1 VTQGAHTRVGEPCGG
16 RERGR
21 SDGPV
26 AMDARRD
33 VAADRAAAMSP
44 LVAIDARAAV
54 RRETGGV
61 ERVAREMAA
70 RLPALRPDRYV
81 VVRPRPRLAHRAGHA
96 WEQLALP
103 LLARRADLLYCPA
116 NLAPLASRR
125 NAVVIHDLAALA
137 HPEWYGRTYRAWQRL
152 LLPQIARRARLVL
165 TVSRFAKTEIV
176 ERLGIPE
183 DKVAVVPNGVSAT
196 FDPSADPEPARTAL
210 GLDRP
215 YVLTLATRSA
225 RKNLAVLGEA
235 AAALRELG
243 IELVSA
249 GGGRGYLRG
258 GEQPPGRPLGY
269 VPEHLLPSLYAGARA
284 FAMPS
289 LYEGFGLPC
298 LEAMACGTPAV
309 AADRAALPETCGEA
323 ALLADPEAPEAFAA
337 ALVRAATDETERARL
352 IEAGRER
359 AAVFTWYR
367 TAELTDAALAAALA
381 KDGR

>member
-1 VTQGAHTRVGEPCGG
+1 M
-16 RERGR
+16 
-21 SDGPV
+21 S
-26 AMDARRD
+26 AR
-33 VAADRAAAMSP
+33 
-44 LVAIDARAAV
+44 VAIDARAAV

-61 ERVAREMAA
+61 ERVAREMAT
-70 RLPALRPDRYV
+70 RLPALRPDRYL

-103 LLARRADLLYCPA
+103 VLARRADLLYCPA

-137 HPEWYGRTYRAWQRL
+137 HPEWYGRAYGAWQRL
-152 LLPQIARRARLVL
+152 VLPALARRARVVL
-165 TVSRFAKTEIV
+165 TVSRFAQGEIV
-176 ERLGIPE
+176 ERLGVPE
-183 DKVAVVPNGVSAT
+183 DSVAVVPNGVSAT
-196 FDPSADPEPARTAL
+196 FSPTADPGPTRRAL

-235 AAALRELG
+235 AAALQPLG

-258 GEQPPGRPLGY
+258 GELPPGRQLGY
-269 VPEHLLPSLYAGARA
+269 VPERLLPGLYAGARA

-298 LEAMACGTPAV
+298 LEAMACGTPVV

-323 ALLADPEAPEAFAA
+323 ALLADPDDGEAFAT
-337 ALVRAATDETERARL
+337 ALVRVATDETDRARL
-352 IEAGRER
+352 IAIGRDRAGD
-359 AAVFTWYR
+359 FTWEKA
-367 TAELTDAALAAALA
+367 AERTDAALSKRLT
-381 KDGR
+381 D

>member
-1 VTQGAHTRVGEPCGG
+1 VSG
-16 RERGR
+16 
-21 SDGPV
+21 
-26 AMDARRD
+26 
-33 VAADRAAAMSP
+33 

-81 VVRPRPRLAHRAGHA
+81 VNRPRPRLAHRAGHA

-137 HPEWYGRTYRAWQRL
+137 HPEWYGSTYGAWQRL
-152 LLPQIARRARLVL
+152 VLPALARRARLVL
-165 TVSRFAKTEIV
+165 TVSRFARSEIV
-176 ERLGIPE
+176 EWLGVPE
-183 DKVAVVPNGVSAT
+183 DSVAVVPNGVSDA
-196 FDPSADPEPARTAL
+196 FSPSADPAPAREAL

-225 RKNLAVLGEA
+225 RKNIAVLGEA
-235 AAALRELG
+235 AAALRRLD

-258 GEQPPGRPLGY
+258 GERPPGREVGY
-269 VPEHLLPSLYAGARA
+269 VAEHLLPGLYAGARA
-284 FAMPS
+284 FVLPS
-289 LYEGFGLPC
+289 RYEGFGLPC
-298 LEAMACGTPAV
+298 LEAMACGTPVV
-309 AADRAALPETCGEA
+309 AAEGSALHETCGDA
-323 ALLADPEAPEAFAA
+323 ALLVSPEDPDAFAE
-337 ALVRAATDETERARL
+337 ALVRASTAEADRARL
-352 IEAGRER
+352 IETGLER
-359 AAVFTWYR
+359 AARFTWER
-367 TAELTDAALAAALA
+367 SAQLTDAALAGALA
-381 KDGR
+381 RD

>member
-1 VTQGAHTRVGEPCGG
+1 VTA
-16 RERGR
+16 
-21 SDGPV
+21 
-26 AMDARRD
+26 
-33 VAADRAAAMSP
+33 P

-81 VVRPRPRLAHRAGHA
+81 VMRPRPRLAHRAGHA
-96 WEQLALP
+96 WEQFALP

-137 HPEWYGRTYRAWQRL
+137 QPEWYGRTYGAWQRL
-152 LLPQIARRARLVL
+152 GLPQIARRARLVL
-165 TVSRFAKTEIV
+165 TVSRFAKGEIV

-183 DKVAVVPNGVSAT
+183 DKVAVVPNGVSDA
-196 FDPSADPEPARTAL
+196 FDPSVDPEPARAAL

-215 YVLTLATRSA
+215 YVLALATRSA

-258 GEQPPGRPLGY
+258 AEQPPGRQLGY
-269 VPEHLLPSLYAGARA
+269 VPEHLLPGFYAGARA

-298 LEAMACGTPAV
+298 LEAMACGTPVV

-323 ALLADPEAPEAFAA
+323 ALLADPEDPEAFAA
-337 ALVRAATDETERARL
+337 ALVLAATDEAERARL
-352 IEAGRER
+352 MGAGRER
-359 AAVFTWYR
+359 AAVFTWDR

-381 KDGR
+381 NDGR